1 MFRTL
6 DFWIQTL
13 LMLGFIPPIL
23 FDGVYVL
30 FAAKPIFFSGF
41 SLLVAMF
48 LGPYQIFSALCSL
61 AYEREKNR
69 ASYLICVCLYFGVP
83 TLLYNIGGNLTLN
96 PSKFETILASAIPV
110 FLAIWYY
117 YMTYRAYKEEKQ

>member
-23 FDGVYVL
+23 FDGIYVL
-30 FAAKPIFFSGF
+30 FTAKPIFFSGF

-48 LGPYQIFSALCSL
+48 LGPYQVFSAILSL
-61 AYEREKNR
+61 IHEREKQR
-69 ASYLICVCLYFGVP
+69 ASYLICVCLYFGIP
-83 TLLYNIGGNLTLN
+83 TLLYNIGGNPALN
-96 PSKFETILASAIPV
+96 PSKFDTILAYAIPV
-110 FLAIWYY
+110 LLAIWYY
-117 YMTYRAYKEEKQ
+117 FMTYKAYKEEK